1 MLVAINAD
9 PVGSPGWW
17 LRRLYHMLGN
27 KRRRDRLE
35 TLARYRQG
43 DPPAPRGADA
53 SKESYEAFVKKART
67 NFAELVVAALA
78 ERITPVGFATGQDN
92 DETGDEIVGAMWE
105 RAGMD
110 VESSSLQ
117 DMILTYG
124 EAYMVVGEM
133 DEITGAPVVTA
144 EDPRW
149 IIGDPDPSNHRRLR
163 AALKV
168 VYDDTT
174 NEDRAYLY
182 MPGAVYVAKRSRGP
196 LDPNPMGDPRGPIL
210 HFNPQVWDWDNDRS
224 GRPSHGGM
232 PVVRF
237 TNNKEGIGEF
247 EPHLDL
253 LDRINHQTLQCMVI
267 GTMQA
272 FRVRAVINL
281 PDRDPDTNAE
291 IDYSDIFRLDPGS
304 IWQLPEGAEM
314 WESATTDLTPI
325 LSSIKDDLTKLAAA
339 TRTPMHMLNPG
350 GDNQSA
356 EGANLQR
363 EGLTFKADTRIKRWK
378 HSYAMVAS
386 LMLQAIGETERSD
399 LSKLECRF
407 AATERLSL
415 AERADAAS
423 KAVATGLPMKTI
435 LVRIW
440 GYAPDE
446 AERVLSEIADEKL
459 LQAQLAQ
466 SLAAGPQPVG
476 GANPDDQQ
484 NGDPNN
490 QQQNGAGQQGNNLAA
505 SGQARTG

>member
-1 MLVAINAD
+1 VAINAD

-17 LRRLYHMLGN
+17 LRRLYNMLGN
-27 KRRRDRLE
+27 KKRQDRLQM
-35 TLARYRQG
+35 LAKYRAG
-43 DPPAPRGADA
+43 DPPPPRGADSA
-53 SKESYEAFVKKART
+53 KESYEAFVKKART
-67 NFAELVVAALA
+67 NLAELIVSALA
-78 ERITPVGFATGQDN
+78 ERIAPVGFATGQDN
-92 DETGDEIVGAMWE
+92 DETGDETVGMMWE

-124 EAYMVVGEM
+124 EAFMIVGEK
-133 DEITGAPVVTA
+133 DDVTGAPVVTA

-149 IIGDPDPSNHRRLR
+149 VVGDPDPANPRRLR

-168 VYDDTT
+168 IYDDTT

-182 MPGAVYVAKRSRGP
+182 MKGAVYVARRVRGP
-196 LDPNPMGDPRGPIL
+196 LDPNPTGFERGPIMY
-210 HFNPQVWDWDNDRS
+210 FNPQSWDWDNDRS
-224 GRPSHGGM
+224 GRPTHGDM

-237 TNNKEGIGEF
+237 TNTKEAVGEF
-247 EPHLDL
+247 ESHIDI

-281 PDRDPDTNAE
+281 PDRHPDTNQE
-291 IDYSDIFRLDPGS
+291 IDYTDVFRLDPGS
-304 IWQLPEGAEM
+304 IWQLPKDTTL
-314 WESATTDLTPI
+314 WESETTDLRPI
-325 LSSIKDDLTKLAAA
+325 LMAIKDDLTRLAAA
-339 TRTPMHMLNPG
+339 TRTPMHMLDPG

-363 EGLTFKADTRIKRWK
+363 EGLVFKAETRIKRWR
-378 HSYAMVAS
+378 HAYAMVAS
-386 LMLQAIGETERSD
+386 LMLRVMGDEARAD

-423 KAVATGLPMKTI
+423 KAVATGLPMKTV

-440 GYAPDE
+440 GYPPDE

-459 LQAQLAQ
+459 LQAELAQ
-466 SLAAGPQPVG
+466 ALAAGPQPVG
-476 GANPDDQQ
+476 GAPVDQGGQQQGGQRPPGQQ
-484 NGDPNN
+484 NG
-490 QQQNGAGQQGNNLAA
+490 QQQARPVAA
-505 SGQARTG
+505 